1 MESSIFLLGVLFAAI
16 GLIVFFIMKARL
28 HAFLSLIIACMFV
41 GIATGMPLVKISAS
55 IEAGMASTLG
65 FLATILGLGTILG
78 KMLEISG
85 GAERLAR
92 TMIDILGK
100 KNAQWAMMIVAF
112 VAGIPVF
119 FQVGFVLLI
128 PLVFSV
134 ALETGLSLVA
144 IGVPMAA
151 TLMTVHC
158 MIPPHP
164 AAMAIAVSLNADVG
178 RVIMYGLLIGFPAAA
193 IGGPIFINLLRYKAE
208 FKPPAHLAKSERT
221 PDEKLPPFGT
231 TLFTILLPLL
241 IMVAKTIIELNV
253 PKDAAI
259 MPLIAFIGNPITA
272 LLISVFLSYWTLGFA
287 RGFSMKQLSS
297 FTEQCFGPVAGI
309 LLVIGGGGAFNKVLI
324 DSGLGN
330 EIAKVLTSLDMS
342 PLVMAWLVAI
352 VMRFAVGSATVA
364 MMTAAGIIIPVLQV
378 YPNLDPALIAIA
390 IGAGA
395 IGFSHVND
403 SGFWIVKEYFNM
415 PLMDM
420 FKTYT
425 MATTVAAVV
434 GLAGVLL
441 LSNMVG

>member
-1 MESSIFLLGVLFAAI
+1 MENSMGLLLVLFLAI
-16 GLIVFFIMKARL
+16 GLIVFLIMKVRL
-28 HAFLSLIIACMFV
+28 HAFLSLIVACMFV
-41 GIATGMPLVKISAS
+41 GFATGMPLVKIGAS

-92 TMIDILGK
+92 TMINALGE

-134 ALETGLSLVA
+134 ALETGLSLIA
-144 IGVPMAA
+144 IGVPLAV

-164 AAMAIAVSLNADVG
+164 AAMAIALSLNADVG
-178 RVIMYGLLIGFPAAA
+178 KVIMYGLLVGFPAAA
-193 IGGPIFINLLRYKAE
+193 IGGPIFINLLKYKAD
-208 FKPPAHLAKSERT
+208 FKPPAHLVKSERT
-221 PDEKLPPFGT
+221 PNEKLPPFGI
-231 TLFTILLPLL
+231 TLFTIILPLL
-241 IMVAKTIIELNV
+241 IMVSKTIIELSV
-253 PKDAAI
+253 PKDAAF
-259 MPLIAFIGNPITA
+259 MPIVNFIGNPITA
-272 LLISVFLSYWTLGFA
+272 LLISVFVAYWALGFA
-287 RGFSMKQLSS
+287 RGFSMTQLTG

-309 LLVIGGGGAFNKVLI
+309 LLVIGAGGAFNKVLI

-330 EIAKVLTSLDMS
+330 EIAKVLTSMQMS
-342 PLVMAWLVAI
+342 PIIMAWLVAI
-352 VMRFAVGSATVA
+352 VMRFSVGSATVA
-364 MMTAAGIIIPVLQV
+364 MMTAAGIIMPVLKA
-378 YPNLDPALIAIA
+378 YPGIDPAYIAIA
-390 IGAGA
+390 IGAGS

-403 SGFWIVKEYFNM
+403 SGFWIVKEYFGM
-415 PLMDM
+415 PLTDM

-425 MATTVAAVV
+425 MATTVSAIV
-434 GLAGVLL
+434 GLAGILL
-441 LSNMVG
+441 VAKVVG